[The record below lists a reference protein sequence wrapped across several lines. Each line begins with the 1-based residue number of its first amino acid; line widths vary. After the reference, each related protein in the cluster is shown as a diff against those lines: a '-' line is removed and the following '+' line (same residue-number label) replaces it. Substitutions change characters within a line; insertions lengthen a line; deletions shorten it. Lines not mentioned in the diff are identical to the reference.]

1 MTNLFMKVNKDLF
14 KLKLNPTEI
23 LLMAQIME
31 FQTNTGD
38 CFISDKVLAENFG
51 VSESTISRSLKA
63 LEAKGLITRSTK
75 NTNSGKER
83 HLVVNLEEIEKQLA
97 TSKMPVAQSLPSVNL
112 TFAQESNCLLR
123 NKQNDLIKDNIID
136 KEKDNMVLEETAVPA
151 VSSKTQLPP
160 GVEQNRQGMIRV
172 SKKWLEENG
181 IEYELVLGNWGY
193 ITATNAR
200 IEVVE

>member
-1 MTNLFMKVNKDLF
+1 
-14 KLKLNPTEI
+14 
-23 LLMAQIME
+23 ME

-97 TSKMPVAQSLPSVNL
+97 TSKMPVA
-112 TFAQESNCLLR
+112 
-123 NKQNDLIKDNIID
+123 
-136 KEKDNMVLEETAVPA
+136 
-151 VSSKTQLPP
+151 
-160 GVEQNRQGMIRV
+160 
-172 SKKWLEENG
+172 
-181 IEYELVLGNWGY
+181 
-193 ITATNAR
+193 
-200 IEVVE
+200 